1 MSKLCPLSARALKNG
16 AMSSISPRMN
26 RVPRLRARLALLRE
40 QSERGMAL
48 PVAMFAMVG
57 SMGLAGAAVVAT
69 VDVQQGTG
77 RDNASK
83 AAIAAADAGANVARE
98 RQARYGYILNE
109 HHPCLGI
116 GGDGKLAPVEAEEV
130 GGQAWCPEIAG
141 TVGETNYAYRVSP
154 VGLPC
159 GTYELCVVAE
169 GTADSVSRRIEVTYN
184 RSTVVKNVDEKDLF
198 EKSKALIETEIKLK
212 QAERREE
219 WEKVN
224 ELQEQLKKE
233 LQELQEQINAEGFI
247 GREGIA
253 LSGNADIRVGV
264 GTNGNLEMSGNAT
277 ICGDVRYGVGKGW
290 TKSGNAKQCSGY
302 GVMEGNVQ
310 LPSVSSFIPKDIAT
324 NNSNGRITACTS
336 TNVPLNCQKDSYT
349 GNWKSKPPFD
359 PKTRSIS
366 VNAND
371 TLTVGGG
378 DYWICSIAL
387 NGNSQ
392 LIMADG
398 ARVRFFFDKPE
409 NCGYNGNQITLNGNN
424 RIAATGYQPSAGRF
438 EVPGFFLLGSP
449 TVASQINLSG
459 NFSSTNEMA
468 IYGPDTY
475 INISGNATYKG
486 VIVGRRIAMSGNG
499 KVEQD
504 AGFELPPELN
514 PARVL
519 EEIKTGT
526 EGGGTETGPPMTEQ
540 EELEELNEA
549 IEKWENEQLTS
560 TNSSA
565 VYFTPQG
572 YFECSGQTAAGQA
585 PNVGC

>member
-1 MSKLCPLSARALKNG
+1 
-16 AMSSISPRMN
+16 
-26 RVPRLRARLALLRE
+26 
-40 QSERGMAL
+40 MAL
-48 PVAMFAMVG
+48 PVAMFAMVS
-57 SMGLAGAAVVAT
+57 SMALAGAAVVAT
-69 VDVQQGTG
+69 VDAQQGAG

-109 HHPCLGI
+109 HNPCLGI
-116 GGDGKLAPVEAEEV
+116 GSEVGTDTYGKLTPVEAEEV
-130 GGQAWCPEIAG
+130 GGQSWCPEITG
-141 TVGETNYAYRVSP
+141 TVGEHSYAYRVSP

-159 GTYELCVVAE
+159 GDYELCVVAE
-169 GTADSVSRRIEVTYN
+169 GTADSLTRRIEVTYE
-184 RSTVVKNVDEKDLF
+184 RSTLIKNSDEKEIF
-198 EKSKALIETEIKLK
+198 ERARELEETRIKFI
-212 QAERREE
+212 QAQRRDD
-219 WEKVN
+219 WDAAN
-224 ELQEQLKKE
+224 ELQEQLRTELEE
-233 LQELQEQINAEGFI
+233 LQAQINAEGFI
-247 GREGIA
+247 GREGIV

-264 GTNGNLEMSGNAT
+264 GTNGNLETSGNAT
-277 ICGDVRYGVGKGW
+277 ICGDIRVGVGKTW
-290 TKSGNAKQCSGY
+290 TKSANSKQCSGY
-302 GVMEGNVQ
+302 EVREGNVQ
-310 LPSVSSFIPKDIAT
+310 LPPVSSFLPADIAT
-324 NNSNGRITACTS
+324 NNSNARITPCTS
-336 TNVPLNCQKDSYT
+336 TNVPVNCQKDSYT

-359 PKTRSIS
+359 PDTRAIT

-378 DYWICSIAL
+378 DYWICSITL

-409 NCGYNGNQITLNGNN
+409 NCGYNGNQISLSGNN

-459 NFSSTNEMA
+459 NFSTTNEMA
-468 IYGPDTY
+468 VYGPDTY

-486 VIVGRRIAMSGNG
+486 VMVGRRIAMSGNG
-499 KVEQD
+499 TVEQD
-504 AGFELPPELN
+504 AGFELPAELN

-519 EEIKTGT
+519 EEIRTGT
-526 EGGGTETGPPMTEQ
+526 EDGGTESGPPMTEQ
-540 EELEELNEA
+540 EELEELERL
-549 IEKWENEQLTS
+549 IDEWEEKLETS

-565 VYFTPQG
+565 VYFNPRG
-572 YFECSGQTAAGQA
+572 YFECSGEPAGDQA